1 MLPDSSADPSWQK
14 GILGYT
20 VAYDKPS
27 ARHRYCSGGQRH
39 LSQRRGSGRSVST
52 AKPYTKEGY
61 TQTGWSSA
69 SNTTD
74 VATVNKTIPPSA
86 AVITRSGTDV
96 TKNYQIAYPAP

>member
-27 ARHRYCSGGQRH
+27 AVTGTASADSAIYLNGETVI
-39 LSQRRGSGRSVST
+39 VST